1 MVKIELIF
9 TSQPDD
15 TSVPGVINAAVQ
27 VEFKATGLDTS
38 PGGPAHLYGQIAMH
52 KKREIL
58 KLISDEFIR
67 VVEASGNEVINTSV
81 MPVYAGNHS
90 VN

>member
-27 VEFKATGLDTS
+27 VEFKATGLDTPLS
-38 PGGPAHLYGQIAMH
+38 TRRICTD
-52 KKREIL
+52 R
-58 KLISDEFIR
+58 
-67 VVEASGNEVINTSV
+67 
-81 MPVYAGNHS
+81 
-90 VN
+90 

>member
-1 MVKIELIF
+1 
-9 TSQPDD
+9 
-15 TSVPGVINAAVQ
+15 
-27 VEFKATGLDTS
+27 
-38 PGGPAHLYGQIAMH
+38 MH

>member
-38 PGGPAHLYGQIAMH
+38 LVGPAHLYGQIAMH

-58 KLISDEFIR
+58 KLISDEFVR
-67 VVEASGNEVINTSV
+67 VVEATGSEVVNTSV
-81 MPVYAGNHS
+81 TQVFAGNHS

>member
-27 VEFKATGLDTS
+27 VEFKATGLDTPPLS
-38 PGGPAHLYGQIAMH
+38 ARHICTD
-52 KKREIL
+52 R
-58 KLISDEFIR
+58 
-67 VVEASGNEVINTSV
+67 
-81 MPVYAGNHS
+81 
-90 VN
+90 

>member
-27 VEFKATGLDTS
+27 VEFKAEGLDTPPPS
-38 PGGPAHLYGQIAMH
+38 ARRICTD
-52 KKREIL
+52 R
-58 KLISDEFIR
+58 
-67 VVEASGNEVINTSV
+67 
-81 MPVYAGNHS
+81 
-90 VN
+90 

>member
-27 VEFKATGLDTS
+27 VEFKATGLDTPPCR
-38 PGGPAHLYGQIAMH
+38 PG
-52 KKREIL
+52 
-58 KLISDEFIR
+58 
-67 VVEASGNEVINTSV
+67 ASVRTDSH
-81 MPVYAGNHS
+81 A
-90 VN
+90 

>member
-15 TSVPGVINAAVQ
+15 TSVPGVINTAVQ
-27 VEFKATGLDTS
+27 VEFKATGLDT
-38 PGGPAHLYGQIAMH
+38 PPVGPAHLYGQIAMH

-67 VVEASGNEVINTSV
+67 VIEARGDRVINASL

>member
-27 VEFKATGLDTS
+27 VEFKAEGLDTPPRR
-38 PGGPAHLYGQIAMH
+38 PG
-52 KKREIL
+52 
-58 KLISDEFIR
+58 
-67 VVEASGNEVINTSV
+67 ASVRTDSH
-81 MPVYAGNHS
+81 A
-90 VN
+90 

>member
-27 VEFKATGLDTS
+27 VEFKATGLDTPRR
-38 PGGPAHLYGQIAMH
+38 PG
-52 KKREIL
+52 
-58 KLISDEFIR
+58 
-67 VVEASGNEVINTSV
+67 ASVRTDSH
-81 MPVYAGNHS
+81 A
-90 VN
+90 